1 MITIFSTALLKRSY
15 LPLTVGMMTCLILL
29 INVSFKIIAVQG
41 LIFTASSVLCPL
53 VAFIY
58 LLVLKECNVVQQR
71 HILNQSLLALY
82 LFSIGIYLLVNL
94 PAAETMYDNPAYQ
107 IVFEDIPKKFFA
119 STLAFGL
126 SFYLPHMIC
135 CARQSKVLASPKK
148 RLLLALLGGFSF
160 FSLDF
165 VLLFSDPHVH
175 SFNQIYLDS
184 SMLALAI
191 LLLIGVI
198 YLVCL
203 LPSNRLVKTKQ
214 CTDALPHY
222 LSFPLYHYLVSFS
235 VAILLICL
243 ACEYRLV
250 SFPNG
255 WALTASGL
263 LFPLTMMTSSLVG
276 ELYGYRANIHLAI
289 VLIATQLTF
298 DLLLM
303 GTVAL
308 PSPDFFN
315 LNPFYSLVMPRR
327 IPAATLAVFANFVS
341 NAFLLEY
348 LKKTQ
353 LVTSRFSR
361 ILIANI
367 CATTLMC
374 FVNYS
379 LLYAGIYPHEQIFTL
394 ASTYWLYKLIA
405 TLVGLPLILWLYNQC
420 HKQMEG
426 GTNPLPVN

>member
-1 MITIFSTALLKRSY
+1 MMTIFSTALQKRSY

-29 INVSFKIIAVQG
+29 INVSFKIIMIQG
-41 LIFTASSVLCPL
+41 LIFTASAVLCPL

-58 LLVLKECNVVQQR
+58 LLVLNECNVVQQR

-82 LFSIGIYLLVNL
+82 LFSVGIYLLVNL

-135 CARQSKVLASPKK
+135 CARNSKLFASPRKC
-148 RLLLALLGGFSF
+148 LLMALLGGFSF

-165 VLLFSDPHVH
+165 VLLFSDPHIH

-184 SMLALAI
+184 SMLALTL
-191 LLLIGVI
+191 LLLIGIV

-203 LPSNRLVKTKQ
+203 LFSNRPNQTKQ
-214 CTDALPHY
+214 PADLPQY

-263 LFPLTMMTSSLVG
+263 LFPLTMMASSLIG
-276 ELYGYRANIHLAI
+276 ELYGYKANLRLII
-289 VLIATQLTF
+289 VLLITQLVF
-298 DLLLM
+298 DFLLM
-303 GTVAL
+303 GAVAL

-315 LNPFYSLVMPRR
+315 LNPFYSLVMPRQ
-327 IPAATLAVFANFVS
+327 IPAASLALFVNFVT
-341 NAFLLEY
+341 NASLLEY
-348 LKKTQ
+348 LKKAQ
-353 LVTSRFSR
+353 LVTSRYSR

-367 CATTLMC
+367 CATTLIC
-374 FVNYS
+374 IVNYS

-394 ASTYWLYKLIA
+394 AITYWLYKLIA
-405 TLVGLPLILWLYNQC
+405 TLIGLPLILWLCNQF
-420 HKQMEG
+420 HKQMENSTG
-426 GTNPLPVN
+426 LLAS